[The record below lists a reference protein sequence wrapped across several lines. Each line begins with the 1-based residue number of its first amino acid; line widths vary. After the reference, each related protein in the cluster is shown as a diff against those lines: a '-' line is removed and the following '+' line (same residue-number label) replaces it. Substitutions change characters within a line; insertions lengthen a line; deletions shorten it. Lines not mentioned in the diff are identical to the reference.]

1 MAGIEFH
8 VQDQAEAN
16 LYEQVNPHY
25 VHLQRP
31 SPDNVSVA
39 NEEGGSSEG
48 GEGGEARG
56 GGEARE
62 GSEDGEAMLEGNRL
76 KRTFNQQNE
85 EEQSITKV
93 IGMNDIKQYK
103 LTTRII
109 QILFVSYGRCIH
121 YSREW

>member
-1 MAGIEFH
+1 MAGIELH
-8 VQDQAEAN
+8 VHDQAEAN

-31 SPDNVSVA
+31 SPNNVSVA
-39 NEEGGSSEG
+39 SEEGGGSEA

-56 GGEARE
+56 GGEAGE
-62 GSEDGEAMLEGNRL
+62 GSEDGEAMVEGNRL
-76 KRTFNQQNE
+76 KHTFNQQSE

-103 LTTRII
+103 FTTRVI
-109 QILFVSYGRCIH
+109 
-121 YSREW
+121 